1 MFDAPPRITAEI
13 AFRLPASPSRAGD
26 TAPWL
31 RLHRNGAP
39 LGSFLEGPSFD
50 QDGHLYVVDIPF
62 GRVFRIAPDGHF
74 DVVIQYDGQ
83 PNGLKF
89 GPDGAAWIS
98 DFARG
103 LLRLEPSSG
112 RIETVLDAREHGF
125 HGLNDLYFHGDE
137 CWFTDQGMSGLQAPF
152 GRVMRWRIGGRAPEV
167 FLDGIPS
174 PNGIVVDQAGRH
186 VLIAVT
192 RANAIWGAPILLDG
206 GTAKVGLFIQMS
218 GCSGPD
224 GMALDVLGNLAVAH
238 PGLGAAWLFSDRGEP
253 MLRIDSPLTS
263 VITNCAFGG
272 PDRRDLYLTEADSGV
287 VLRARLPHPG
297 LILPAPAAAAGTG
310 GSPAR
315 TPDASAQAG

>member
-13 AFRLPASPSRAGD
+13 AFRLPASLSRAGD

-192 RANAIWGAPILLDG
+192 RANAIWGPR
-206 GTAKVGLFIQMS
+206 S
-218 GCSGPD
+218 CS
-224 GMALDVLGNLAVAH
+224 MAARPRSASSSRCR
-238 PGLGAAWLFSDRGEP
+238 AA
-253 MLRIDSPLTS
+253 
-263 VITNCAFGG
+263 
-272 PDRRDLYLTEADSGV
+272 
-287 VLRARLPHPG
+287 
-297 LILPAPAAAAGTG
+297 
-310 GSPAR
+310 PAR
-315 TPDASAQAG
+315 TGWRSMCSAIWLLPIPVWAPPGCSAIVVSPCCGSIRR

>member
-1 MFDAPPRITAEI
+1 MFNPPPRITAEV
-13 AFRLPASPSRAGD
+13 AFRLPASLSRAGEP
-26 TAPWL
+26 APWL
-31 RLHRNGAP
+31 RLHRHGAP

-50 QDGHLYVVDIPF
+50 PDGNLFVVDIPF

-74 DVVIQYDGQ
+74 EVVIQYDGQ

-103 LLRLEPSSG
+103 LLRLDPASG
-112 RIETVLDAREHGF
+112 RLETVLDAREHGF
-125 HGLNDLYFHGDE
+125 HGLNDLYFHGND

-152 GRVMRWRIGGRAPEV
+152 GRVMRWRMGSVRPDV

-174 PNGIVVDQAGRH
+174 PNGLVIDQAGRH
-186 VLIAVT
+186 LLLAVT
-192 RANAIWGAPILLDG
+192 RANAVWRAPILLDG
-206 GTAKVGLFIQMS
+206 GTAKVGTFIQMS
-218 GCSGPD
+218 GGSGPD
-224 GMALDVLGNLAVAH
+224 GMALDEAGYLAVAH

-253 MLRIDSPLTS
+253 VLRIDSPVTS

-272 PDRRDLYLTEADSGV
+272 TDRRDLYLTEADSGV

-297 LILPAPAAAAGTG
+297 LALPAATAGRSSGQAPG
-310 GSPAR
+310 GSRA
-315 TPDASAQAG
+315 TG